1 MIFQGGTAE
10 VFFQQHGAQYLAA
23 IGKVGAFILGNL
35 PEGSAETDVK
45 TDFEI
50 LSSLTSKVLSGAK
63 ATELGKAFLLFILF
77 RDYKMFPLLRTTVC
91 SGSFCSSR
99 KLRHARA

>member
-1 MIFQGGTAE
+1 M
-10 VFFQQHGAQYLAA
+10 
-23 IGKVGAFILGNL
+23 GAFILGNL

-63 ATELGKAFLLFILF
+63 ATELGKAFLLFMLF
-77 RDYKMFPLLRTTVC
+77 RDYKMFSFAQDNSLLRKILFQWETT
-91 SGSFCSSR
+91 
-99 KLRHARA
+99 